1 MNHSFN
7 FLHPRFFTLSFPI
20 PQSRLSRLP
29 NVFFAISV
37 SFTSKISATPPL
49 LSDNTTFIYIQTRV
63 RVHPQN
69 RFVLDIL
76 LALEVAKVLA
86 IFASDPHLSGGGGAL
101 LLMLIVLFPIHA
113 LAVDAKPSAFP
124 QQPAR
129 VTQRYSNFLS
139 FVIDAIDPAFPP
151 HRRLF
156 RSLGVVVS
164 KEMLHVKIDSFQYP
178 KDENERKRD
187 TREEEENG
195 DERTARFVRASLV
208 DHHPVRKR
216 RWCLSL
222 FGDDSSAFPLRH
234 ERRDTKKTPPPKKEE
249 RGGSYF

>member
-1 MNHSFN
+1 M
-7 FLHPRFFTLSFPI
+7 
-20 PQSRLSRLP
+20 
-29 NVFFAISV
+29 
-37 SFTSKISATPPL
+37 
-49 LSDNTTFIYIQTRV
+49 
-63 RVHPQN
+63 
-69 RFVLDIL
+69 
-76 LALEVAKVLA
+76 
-86 IFASDPHLSGGGGAL
+86 
-101 LLMLIVLFPIHA
+101 
-113 LAVDAKPSAFP
+113 DAKPSAFP

-208 DHHPVRKR
+208 DHHPARKR

-222 FGDDSSAFPLRH
+222 FRRRRLRFSLCAH
-234 ERRDTKKTPPPKKEE
+234 ERRREIQKTPPPRKREK
-249 RGGSYF
+249 RRSYF

>member
-1 MNHSFN
+1 M
-7 FLHPRFFTLSFPI
+7 
-20 PQSRLSRLP
+20 
-29 NVFFAISV
+29 
-37 SFTSKISATPPL
+37 L
-49 LSDNTTFIYIQTRV
+49 L
-63 RVHPQN
+63 
-69 RFVLDIL
+69 
-76 LALEVAKVLA
+76 
-86 IFASDPHLSGGGGAL
+86 
-101 LLMLIVLFPIHA
+101 VLFPIHA

-164 KEMLHVKIDSFQYP
+164 KEMMLHVKKLIHSLNIQ
-178 KDENERKRD
+178 KTKTRD
-187 TREEEENG
+187 TKKRRRHAKKKKNG

-208 DHHPVRKR
+208 DHHPARKR

-222 FGDDSSAFPLRH
+222 FRRRLLRFSLCAH
-234 ERRDTKKTPPPKKEE
+234 ERRKRYKKHPPPPRKREK
-249 RGGSYF
+249 RRSYF